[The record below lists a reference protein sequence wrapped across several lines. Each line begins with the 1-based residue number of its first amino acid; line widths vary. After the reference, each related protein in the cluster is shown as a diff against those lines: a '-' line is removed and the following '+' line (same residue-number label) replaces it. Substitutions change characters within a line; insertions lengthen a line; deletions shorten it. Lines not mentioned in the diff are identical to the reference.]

1 MVKKNI
7 LCFIGLFV
15 YIYACYAANPRIE
28 YTVNTD
34 WAFFRGDIQDGE
46 KMHCN
51 DSVWTPITIPH
62 IMQLEK
68 KHCGGDM
75 IYDGVGWYRRYFKLP
90 QKFKNKRIA
99 LSFEG
104 VMNRCDVFVNGKQVS
119 THNGGYVGFTID
131 ISKYVRLNENNL
143 LAVKVSAE
151 RDSLTPPGKPQD
163 RLDFYYYSGIYRDVK
178 MIITDKLHISD
189 ELEVNEI
196 AGGGIFVTYP
206 EVTKERATVNIKT
219 HLKNLD
225 MRGRKGKLLFRLK
238 DSDGGVVASGEKQFA
253 VNAES
258 ERYIEEA
265 LKVTNP
271 HLWHPYTPSL
281 YTLECQVIEHG
292 KIIDSR
298 TEKIGIRSIKYT
310 KEKGFFING
319 EYLYLVGANRHQ
331 SFPNIG
337 DAAREFYAGT

>member
-1 MVKKNI
+1 
-7 LCFIGLFV
+7 
-15 YIYACYAANPRIE
+15 
-28 YTVNTD
+28 
-34 WAFFRGDIQDGE
+34 
-46 KMHCN
+46 
-51 DSVWTPITIPH
+51 
-62 IMQLEK
+62 
-68 KHCGGDM
+68 
-75 IYDGVGWYRRYFKLP
+75 
-90 QKFKNKRIA
+90 
-99 LSFEG
+99 
-104 VMNRCDVFVNGKQVS
+104 
-119 THNGGYVGFTID
+119 
-131 ISKYVRLNENNL
+131 
-143 LAVKVSAE
+143 
-151 RDSLTPPGKPQD
+151 
-163 RLDFYYYSGIYRDVK
+163 
-178 MIITDKLHISD
+178 
-189 ELEVNEI
+189 
-196 AGGGIFVTYP
+196 
-206 EVTKERATVNIKT
+206 
-219 HLKNLD
+219 